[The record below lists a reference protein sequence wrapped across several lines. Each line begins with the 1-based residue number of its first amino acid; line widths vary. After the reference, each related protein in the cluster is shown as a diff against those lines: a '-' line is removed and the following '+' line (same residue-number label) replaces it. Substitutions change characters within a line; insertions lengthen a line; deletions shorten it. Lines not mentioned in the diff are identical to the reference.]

1 MKGSPRHV
9 SLPGLGMF
17 HCGRDESMC
26 CLLRD
31 PAAERREKAGRRSC
45 NLAVQILGPQA
56 EHPGRLLRR
65 ATVGAEGA
73 EHGAGKGTMRFLQ
86 TTVGSKAARPAAQ
99 EFNSPEANR
108 K

>member
-1 MKGSPRHV
+1 
-9 SLPGLGMF
+9 
-17 HCGRDESMC
+17 MC

-73 EHGAGKGTMRFLQ
+73 EHGAGKDHAGR
-86 TTVGSKAARPAAQ
+86 TVPPGMARAVVTAIPLPPQ
-99 EFNSPEANR
+99 V
-108 K
+108 